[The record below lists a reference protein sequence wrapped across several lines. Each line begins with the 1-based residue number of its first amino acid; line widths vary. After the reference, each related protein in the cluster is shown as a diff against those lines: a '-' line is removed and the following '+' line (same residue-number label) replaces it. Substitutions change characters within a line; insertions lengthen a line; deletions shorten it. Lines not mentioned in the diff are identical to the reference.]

1 MTPKRQMCAQCARP
15 LTTCYCQLIET
26 KTNAWPVCLIQHV
39 KEATHAK
46 GPARIAQLSL
56 NNIKTIQLTDR
67 DPFVPPEKA
76 HDYWQGPALIYPNT
90 EKNDV
95 VELRGTEPRPLIFLD
110 GTWRKSKAMLLN
122 SPYLQS
128 LPRYSFS
135 PERPSGYR
143 IRKASLPDYL
153 STLESIVSVL
163 EILEGRENNYAQMLE
178 VMDWMVDRQL
188 SFIETKNAD

>member
-46 GPARIAQLSL
+46 GTARIAQLSL
-56 NNIKTIQLTDR
+56 NNIKTIQLADR

-76 HDYWQGPALIYPNT
+76 HDYWQRPALIYPNI
-90 EKNDV
+90 ENNDV

-135 PERPSGYR
+135 QSVRLG
-143 IRKASLPDYL
+143 
-153 STLESIVSVL
+153 TGLESVVT
-163 EILEGRENNYAQMLE
+163 R
-178 VMDWMVDRQL
+178 L
-188 SFIETKNAD
+188 SLNARIHCVGLGDPRRSGE